1 MMFSRLNPYFLVFSC
16 LCFTAVVSC
25 KSEGNKDGK
34 ASPDTLSL
42 TAADSLR
49 LDSVSRARAILS
61 FADVL
66 DSVYQRAPK
75 NVLSALLRGHAR
87 YAQDSAI
94 IYPSAEKIPDSLA
107 RIKPFLLLTDI
118 DLPQSPDRI
127 FDMRRSMF
135 IQLSSPAC
143 LLNPKQIA
151 VMEYAVQYSGTQ
163 VILVLANSNS
173 RIIGAACDNVQTG
186 SFATITSELAKAMKT
201 TQEFADRSSVNKDYV
216 NHIAQNQANLALIE
230 ILRQSPQLKELSD
243 NGKIIL
249 KSAFYDGDKRSMV
262 LLDPNASINTLTKN

>member
-1 MMFSRLNPYFLVFSC
+1 MLRLKNFWPLLFIL
-16 LCFTAVVSC
+16 LCFNGFISC
-25 KSEGNKDGK
+25 KSDGDGGEN
-34 ASPDTLSL
+34 AY
-42 TAADSLR
+42 ADSVNI
-49 LDSVSRARAILS
+49 DSSQVAGMDSASLESARIS
-61 FADVL
+61 FQNVL

-75 NVLSALLRGHAR
+75 NVLSALLRGHDR
-87 YAQDSAI
+87 YGKDSAF
-94 IYPSAEKIPDSLA
+94 IYPSSEKIPDSLA
-107 RIKPFLLLTDI
+107 RKKPFLLLTDI

-186 SFATITSELAKAMKT
+186 SFASITSELSKAMIT

-216 NHIAQNQANLALIE
+216 NHIAQNQANLAVIE
-230 ILRQSPQLKELSD
+230 ILKQSPQLKTLSD
-243 NGKIIL
+243 NGKVIIR
-249 KSAFYDGDKRSMV
+249 SAFYDGEKRSMV
-262 LLDPNASINTLTKN
+262 LLSPNASINTLTKN